1 MPAWCSRVLCAL
13 MLTFVWF
20 FTWERPRE
28 EWTEAALR
36 AEEEKKSLTFSQSM
50 SRLFVELS
58 STLRIKIFRQHL
70 GMYLGDISHRTSLT
84 PSLPGMLFLS

>member
-1 MPAWCSRVLCAL
+1 

-36 AEEEKKSLTFSQSM
+36 AEEEKKPDFGSEPEPP
-50 SRLFVELS
+50 VC
-58 STLRIKIFRQHL
+58 
-70 GMYLGDISHRTSLT
+70 
-84 PSLPGMLFLS
+84 